1 MGHGV
6 AIPHTKY
13 PDVPQ
18 TTGIVA
24 VSQGGVD
31 FASLDGEPVYVFFLL
46 VSPSETPD
54 NHVRALEKMA
64 RLVRDGRF
72 VGSRGRRK
80 GSRRLETYLWK
91 RVTIKILID

>member
-31 FASLDGEPVYVFFLL
+31 FASLDGEPVYVFFCWFLRPRRL
-46 VSPSETPD
+46 TTMSGHWKKWPGWFAMDVLS
-54 NHVRALEKMA
+54 VRAA
-64 RLVRDGRF
+64 GGR
-72 VGSRGRRK
+72 GPG
-80 GSRRLETYLWK
+80 
-91 RVTIKILID
+91 D